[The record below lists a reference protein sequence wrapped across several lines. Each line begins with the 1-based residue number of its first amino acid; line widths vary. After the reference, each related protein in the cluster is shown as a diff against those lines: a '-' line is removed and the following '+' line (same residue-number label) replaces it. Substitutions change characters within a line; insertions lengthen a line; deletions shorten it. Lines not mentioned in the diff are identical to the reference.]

1 MTIDLRSDTVTK
13 PTEGMYAAMATAEV
27 GDDVYGE
34 DPTINHLEEISA
46 DLLGTESAIFCASGT
61 QSNLLGL
68 LCHCGRG
75 DEFIVGQ
82 RAHTYKYEGGGA
94 AALGS
99 IHSHPLEFEHDGTL
113 DLKKVSAAV
122 KPDDVHFPR
131 TKLLCL
137 ENTQD
142 GWTLPLEYLNEARNL
157 TNGKDLSLH
166 LDGARVFNAA
176 VELNVSVKD
185 ISQHF
190 DSISFCL
197 SKGLGAP
204 VGSLLCGS
212 KDFIAAARR
221 WRKSLGGG
229 MRQAGVIA
237 AAGVYALD
245 NNVARLAE
253 DHANAALLAQGLSQI
268 NDVTIEPSDVQT
280 NMVFVNIDAA
290 DSQELTEF
298 LLTRDIRIQG
308 EYRIRDR
315 IRLVTHLDIDEHD
328 VEIVID
334 AFNTF
339 FAGRA

>member
-68 LCHCGRG
+68 LCHCERG

-142 GWTLPLEYLNEARNL
+142 GWTLPLEYLNEARDL
-157 TNGKDLSLH
+157 TNEKDLSLH

-237 AAGVYALD
+237 AAGVYALN
-245 NNVARLAE
+245 NNVVRLAE

-268 NDVTIEPSDVQT
+268 NDVTIEPTDVQT

-298 LLTRDIRIQG
+298 LSTRDIRIQG

>member
-68 LCHCGRG
+68 LCHCERG

-157 TNGKDLSLH
+157 TNGKDLFLH

-237 AAGVYALD
+237 AAGVYALN
-245 NNVARLAE
+245 NNVVRLAE

-298 LLTRDIRIQG
+298 LSTRDIRIQG